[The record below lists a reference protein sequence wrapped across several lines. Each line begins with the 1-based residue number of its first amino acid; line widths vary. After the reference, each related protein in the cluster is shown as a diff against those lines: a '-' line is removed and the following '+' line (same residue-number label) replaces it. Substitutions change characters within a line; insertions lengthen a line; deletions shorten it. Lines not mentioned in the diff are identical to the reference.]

1 MPDVASS
8 RSIYVVTGCAGFVGS
23 HVAERLLSRGDAVI
37 GIDNM
42 SGGKDPAVREANL
55 SVPAG
60 YGGFEFHR
68 LDVRDGPAV
77 TAALAGRE
85 ISAIIHLA
93 ALVGVRASI
102 EDPGAYFD
110 TNVIGTLNMLECAR
124 ESGPE
129 QFVLGSSSSVYG
141 DSERIPFREDDRTDE
156 PISPYAASKKACEI
170 LCYTYFHTF
179 GVQVACLRFFT
190 VYGPRGR
197 RDMAPFKFMD
207 AIARGK
213 PIEVFG
219 DGKSER
225 DYTYVDDIVAGVVA
239 AAESRLGFEVIN
251 LGNSSPVTLDEFI
264 SAVEGVTGRA
274 AVRVSLP
281 EQPGDVHR
289 TFADVT
295 KAGKLLGYSP
305 GTSLPDGLKAMYDWY
320 AGEGGGRG

>member
-1 MPDVASS
+1 MPEVEK
-8 RSIYVVTGCAGFVGS
+8 RRPGFVVTGCAGFIGS

-42 SGGKDPAVREANL
+42 EGGDPSGVREANL
-55 SVPAG
+55 SGPAG
-60 YGGFEFHR
+60 YDGFEFHR
-68 LDVRDGPAV
+68 ADVRDAQAV
-77 TAALAGRE
+77 AAALAGRS
-85 ISAIIHLA
+85 ITAIIHLA

-102 EDPGAYFD
+102 EDPRAYFD
-110 TNVIGTLNMLECAR
+110 NNVLGTLSMLERAR

-141 DSERIPFREDDRTDE
+141 DSDRIPFSEDDRTDE

-170 LCYTYFHTF
+170 LCYTYFHTY
-179 GVQVACLRFFT
+179 GVPSVCLRFFT

-207 AIARGK
+207 AVARGK

-225 DYTYVDDIVAGVVA
+225 DYTYVDDIVSGVVA
-239 AAESRLGFEVIN
+239 AADGRLGFDIIN
-251 LGNSSPVTLDEFI
+251 LGNSHPVPLDEFI
-264 SAVEGVTGRA
+264 SAIEEVTGRA

-289 TFADVT
+289 TFADIT
-295 KAGKLLGYSP
+295 KAGELLGYAP
-305 GTSLPDGLKAMYDWY
+305 GTALPDGLKAMYDWY
-320 AGEGGGRG
+320 VAEGGGRA